1 MTMALSFFDQFM
13 SPNFLGIPLIAV
25 AIALPW
31 TLYPT
36 PSTRWLSN
44 RLLTLQNWSI
54 NRFTQQLLLPL
65 NQEGHKWAALLA
77 SLMIFLLSLNML
89 GLLPYTFTPTTQLS
103 LNLGLAV
110 PLWLATV
117 IIGMRNRPTHSLGHL
132 LPEGTP
138 SLLIPILIVI
148 ETISLLIRPIALGV
162 RLTANLTA
170 GHLLIQL
177 IATASFVL
185 LPLMPTVAI
194 LTTILL
200 FLLTLLEVAVA
211 MIQAYV
217 FVLLLSLYLQENV

>member
-1 MTMALSFFDQFM
+1 MMANFFDQFM
-13 SPNFLGIPLIAV
+13 SPVFLGIPLIAL
-25 AIALPW
+25 ALSLPW
-31 TLYPT
+31 VMFPR
-36 PSTRWLSN
+36 PSTRWQHN
-44 RLLTLQNWSI
+44 RTLTLQNWFM
-54 NRFTQQLLLPL
+54 NRFTQQIFQPIPAT
-65 NQEGHKWAALLA
+65 GHHWALILM
-77 SLMIFLLSLNML
+77 SLMIFLLTLNML

-103 LNLGLAV
+103 MNMAMAV

-117 IIGMRNRPTHSLGHL
+117 ITGMRNQPTHALGHL

-138 SLLIPILIVI
+138 TLLVPILIVI
-148 ETISLLIRPIALGV
+148 ETISLFIRPIALGV

-177 IATASFVL
+177 IATAAFQL
-185 LPLMPTVAI
+185 FPLMPTVA
-194 LTTILL
+194 LTTAVLL